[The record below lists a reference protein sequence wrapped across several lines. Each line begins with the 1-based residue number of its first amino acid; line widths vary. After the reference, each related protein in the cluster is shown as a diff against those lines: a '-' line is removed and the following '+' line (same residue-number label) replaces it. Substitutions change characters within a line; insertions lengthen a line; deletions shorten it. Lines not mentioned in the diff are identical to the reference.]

1 MKRGTFVLTP
11 FPFSDLTTT
20 KRRPAVIVS
29 PADESEV
36 IVAFITSQPHK
47 ATRPTDLIIAAS
59 HPDFAATG
67 LKKDS
72 ALGLHKLC
80 TIEKSIIY
88 GEIGEASQTLI
99 SEISRRLR
107 LALQLD
113 EPASSEKNADS
124 LP

>member
-29 PADESEV
+29 STDENEV
-36 IVAFITSQPHK
+36 IVAFITSQSKK
-47 ATRPTDLIIAAS
+47 ATRPTDLIVETS
-59 HPDFAATG
+59 HPDFATTG

-72 ALGLHKLC
+72 AIRLRKLC

-88 GEIGEASQTLI
+88 GEIGEASQNLMR
-99 SEISRRLR
+99 EINLKLR
-107 LALQLD
+107 IALQLD
-113 EPASSEKNADS
+113 ETSENGKAPA
-124 LP
+124 L

>member
-29 PADESEV
+29 STDESEV
-36 IVAFITSQPHK
+36 IVAFITSQPKK
-47 ATRPTDLIIAAS
+47 ATRPTDLIIEAS
-59 HPDFAATG
+59 HPDFTATG

-72 ALGLHKLC
+72 AIRLHKLC

-88 GEIGEASQTLI
+88 GEIGEALETLLR
-99 SEISRRLR
+99 EINLRLR
-107 LALQLD
+107 IALQLD
-113 EPASSEKNADS
+113 EPASSGKDAGI